1 MINADATRRTT
12 DSAFTG
18 DRKEIAAS
26 LFRLGGP
33 RLTVNQPSWAS
44 LREHLNGATADWLC
58 RSAAAP
64 RSGRL

>member
-26 LFRLGGP
+26 LFRLG
-33 RLTVNQPSWAS
+33 
-44 LREHLNGATADWLC
+44 ATSYGEPAIVGVI
-58 RSAAAP
+58 A
-64 RSGRL
+64 